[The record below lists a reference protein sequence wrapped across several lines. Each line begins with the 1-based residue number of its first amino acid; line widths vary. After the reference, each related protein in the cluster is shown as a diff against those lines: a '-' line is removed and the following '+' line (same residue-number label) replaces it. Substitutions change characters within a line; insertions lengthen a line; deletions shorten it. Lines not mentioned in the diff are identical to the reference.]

1 MQLEVVRSSLSIVA
15 SQTSSTDTQAK
26 VRFKKKKKLKENNA
40 EAHQAGRKTQ
50 RGDKSDLT
58 RCAIG
63 QTGAIDSLSQSGRD
77 KAEVTF
83 CPIPEM
89 LVVCVVILHNV
100 CLRVYGFVEYSII

>member
-26 VRFKKKKKLKENNA
+26 VRFKKKKRKENNA
-40 EAHQAGRKTQ
+40 EARQAGRKTQ
-50 RGDKSDLT
+50 RGDKSGLT

>member
-1 MQLEVVRSSLSIVA
+1 MQR
-15 SQTSSTDTQAK
+15 
-26 VRFKKKKKLKENNA
+26 R
-40 EAHQAGRKTQ
+40 QAGRKTQ
-50 RGDKSDLT
+50 RGDKSGLT

-77 KAEVTF
+77 KAKVTF

-89 LVVCVVILHNV
+89 LVVRVVILHDV